1 MTAWNESGPGN
12 VGIENGI
19 GLANDQNKVHEIED
33 APEPPNTS
41 ITSCD
46 MEDNLITVHAT
57 ENEQSNTHETRESS
71 NILETCHMED
81 SLLTENKSFSGRALE
96 TLVEVEGGV
105 EEEVS
110 LSSDSSSSKSVT
122 LHISVNI
129 KVAFACK

>member
-46 MEDNLITVHAT
+46 REDNLITVHESFHGRNLLNDEVLHELKDVQHA
-57 ENEQSNTHETRESS
+57 EVVSN
-71 NILETCHMED
+71 NL
-81 SLLTENKSFSGRALE
+81 N
-96 TLVEVEGGV
+96 
-105 EEEVS
+105 
-110 LSSDSSSSKSVT
+110 
-122 LHISVNI
+122 
-129 KVAFACK
+129 